1 MVTPGFHEKQGFP
14 CKWPDIPEISSLQFI
29 TPVARQIPALHV
41 CRPSRSLALADHF
54 SLPDYINF
62 LREARGRSHL
72 GRQLNTSVQISSLR
86 WGGSSFSF
94 VLNAITSVI
103 QLYRDKKLGDSGYKE
118 KEHEKPLRTLVR
130 LVSDI
135 CKVYGAEREE
145 GRVEPESGSG
155 QRNFDG
161 LTLWRER
168 LLCSSPWKG
177 TTISLPKSTKHIRNI
192 QRIVVVVGL
201 FFLWRVLKKKNNIL
215 VNSVWSKL
223 ITLWSFALWTDKIRL
238 DWQGSGHGGTSSQRV
253 FRLNSPSNPW
263 ATPWVRLEL
272 WLLKPVAKR

>member
-29 TPVARQIPALHV
+29 TQVARSPPCTCFDHPGPWRWLTNSHFQITQT
-41 CRPSRSLALADHF
+41 F
-54 SLPDYINF
+54 
-62 LREARGRSHL
+62 RGRHGEDPILSKISL
-72 GRQLNTSVQISSLR
+72 GRQLNTTVQISSLR
-86 WGGSSFSF
+86 GRGGGGSSFSF
-94 VLNAITSVI
+94 VLYAITSVI
-103 QLYRDKKLGDSGYKE
+103 QLYRDKKLVDSGYKE

-201 FFLWRVLKKKNNIL
+201 FFLWRVLKKKQY
-215 VNSVWSKL
+215 SC
-223 ITLWSFALWTDKIRL
+223 
-238 DWQGSGHGGTSSQRV
+238 
-253 FRLNSPSNPW
+253 
-263 ATPWVRLEL
+263 E
-272 WLLKPVAKR
+272 